1 MKDLI
6 GKAFLAGLGAVSLTR
21 EKLES
26 VVDDLVKRG
35 EVAREEKQK
44 LLNDLVEAGEKH
56 QNEIRGFVQKEVQKV
71 LEALDIPTRQDI
83 RDLQKQMEELGKSK
97 N

>member
-83 RDLQKQMEELGKSK
+83 RDLQKQIEKLGKSK

>member
-56 QNEIRGFVQKEVQKV
+56 QNEIRGFIQKEVKKA

-83 RDLQKQMEELGKSK
+83 RDLQKQIEKLGKSK